1 MAKRIRILVEDEN
14 GQVEMRAEV
23 VGSEAFNQL
32 KPPNYGLRQVAEEF
46 RRFLPEK
53 S

>member
-23 VGSEAFNQL
+23 AGSDSFNKL
-32 KPPNYGLRQVAEEF
+32 TPPMYGLRQVAEEF
-46 RRFLPEK
+46 RQFLPEE